1 MGGAVVASG
10 GRGGEASGPAR
21 QQGGLQTSCMKVWS
35 AAAAAYCCLLL
46 TLAAVPPP
54 YSFLQ
59 ANTCLFS
66 FLPFRRQKIRL
77 LEALE
82 ADGFRLNGTVEGDYA
97 FLYNPAP
104 PPPPATRCA
113 PDTWEDVEDSE

>member
-1 MGGAVVASG
+1 MFDGCTTLAEMRERLRWAYGRGSCG
-10 GRGGEASGPAR
+10 KWREGRGGQRACKAA
-21 QQGGLQTSCMKVWS
+21 GGLQTSCMKVWS

-82 ADGFRLNGTVEGDYA
+82 ADGFRLNGTVEGD
-97 FLYNPAP
+97 
-104 PPPPATRCA
+104 
-113 PDTWEDVEDSE
+113 